1 MLSTYH
7 YNIKKE
13 KNKEILYK
21 KDKIFL
27 GGYMNKKYEVF
38 DVPKNE
44 IIDTGPSEIV
54 EKFLD
59 VSEIEN
65 EKQNSLVRIDINV
78 IEYPLFTKNPRRK
91 KNQIIRYFFNRD
103 KEAYI
108 QVNPTSG
115 DFIPGEFEERVF
127 IAILKIMR
135 DKKYNNEFYTKPSEI
150 LYNMGIPQT
159 SYKSFYKKIT
169 LALQRLS
176 QTSYTFKNSLYSNK
190 MKGIIDDKI
199 NTNIMNIRIITLN
212 QAEKDE
218 MEYFQDK
225 RTKEVIK
232 ISISN
237 YFYDNIIRKGY
248 LVYDSQ
254 LLLNMNSPITR
265 ALYMLVNKLRFSK
278 FHLRVLALSLI
289 KKIPLSDDAKSL
301 GRSIKSLE
309 KSCEQLKKMDLISDF
324 NVIRQGKL
332 IQTEIEFFFEEKH
345 NAVKQSFFYDDKNH
359 FDNLLITYTDRGEE
373 GEIVV
378 ESSEAL
384 KEVQK
389 EKENITPTENK
400 INEIFDKLP
409 PRARELKTMYGTIKD
424 SIRQYGF
431 EYVKYT
437 AEYMNKNKVTKI
449 RSYFV
454 QALENG
460 WAENFMMIEKN
471 KSKKKEQQLT
481 FNTMEIR
488 NTSEQNLFER
498 EADEISDKKERLYE
512 EYKLLPKNERDEIE
526 NEVCQEYIKM
536 CGVFG
541 NAQKKAFQ
549 YAKESLIKEFLYKRD
564 AEKDKQE
571 KENIEILKPISK
583 DMKEV
588 HMGSF
593 IFGDNFNKKDETL
606 EISEKNSAEFY
617 EDYSSFEDISFSDE
631 NVNEKKV
638 KKSDI
643 ICDIKKVYN
652 NISLFQMELLDF
664 LELEI
669 LDSIDQKTKDRIIKL
684 VGVSN
689 FFEATV
695 GTDNSEEG
703 YYMRIEYLKDKESSI
718 KIIKECVKKY
728 L

>member
-1 MLSTYH
+1 
-7 YNIKKE
+7 
-13 KNKEILYK
+13 
-21 KDKIFL
+21 
-27 GGYMNKKYEVF
+27 MNKKNEIF
-38 DVPKNE
+38 AVPKNE
-44 IIDTGPSEIV
+44 VIDTGPSEIV

-59 VSEIEN
+59 VSEVEN
-65 EKQNSLVRIDINV
+65 EKQHSLVRIDINV

-254 LLLNMNSPITR
+254 LLLNMDSPITR
-265 ALYMLVNKLRFSK
+265 ALYMLVNKLRFNK

-309 KSCEQLKKMDLISDF
+309 KSCKQLKEMDLISDY
-324 NVIRQGKL
+324 NVIKQGKL
-332 IQTEIEFFFEEKH
+332 VQTEIEFFFEEKH
-345 NAVKQSFFYDDKNH
+345 NAIKQSFFYDDKNH
-359 FDNLLITYTDRGEE
+359 FDNLLITYTDKGEE
-373 GEIVV
+373 GEIIT
-378 ESSEAL
+378 ESEEAL
-384 KEVQK
+384 KEIQH
-389 EKENITPTENK
+389 ERENITPTEEK
-400 INEIFDKLP
+400 INIIFEKLP
-409 PRARELKTMYGTIKD
+409 PRAKELKTMPGTIKD
-424 SIRQYGF
+424 AIRQYGF

-437 AEYMNKNKVTKI
+437 AEYMSKNKVTKI
-449 RSYFV
+449 RSYFI
-454 QALENG
+454 QALEKG
-460 WAENFMMIEKN
+460 WAENFMTIEKS
-471 KSKKKEQQLT
+471 KSQKKKEQQLT
-481 FNTMEIR
+481 FNTIEMQ
-488 NTSEQNLFER
+488 NTEKDK
-498 EADEISDKKERLYE
+498 ADDEIKSRKIELYNTYYKNLSEAEQEEITKKVF
-512 EYKLLPKNERDEIE
+512 DD
-526 NEVCQEYIKM
+526 YIKM
-536 CGVFG
+536 SGTAVAG
-541 NAQKKAFQ
+541 PAQKIAFQ
-549 YAKESLIKEFLYKRD
+549 RAKESLIKEYLYKTD
-564 AEKDKQE
+564 AEKIKDKKSTPEKEMKEIHMGTLIFGEDFNKE
-571 KENIEILKPISK
+571 KEN
-583 DMKEV
+583 
-588 HMGSF
+588 
-593 IFGDNFNKKDETL
+593 
-606 EISEKNSAEFY
+606 EISG
-617 EDYSSFEDISFSDE
+617 SSVEDIYKDIEDITFTEEKEEGTS
-631 NVNEKKV
+631 EKKI

-652 NISLFQMELLDF
+652 EISLFQMELLDF
-664 LELEI
+664 LEL
-669 LDSIDQKTKDRIIKL
+669 LDTIEQETQDKIVRI
-684 VGVSN
+684 VGISKH
-689 FFEATV
+689 FEATV
-695 GTDNSEEG
+695 GG
-703 YYMRIEYLKDKESSI
+703 YYMKIEYVKDKESSI
-718 KIIKECVKKY
+718 KIIKK
-728 L
+728 

>member
-1 MLSTYH
+1 
-7 YNIKKE
+7 
-13 KNKEILYK
+13 
-21 KDKIFL
+21 
-27 GGYMNKKYEVF
+27 MNKKYEVF

-44 IIDTGPSEIV
+44 VIDTGPSEIV

-59 VSEIEN
+59 VSEVEN
-65 EKQNSLVRIDINV
+65 EKQHSLVRIDINV

-254 LLLNMNSPITR
+254 LLLNMDSPITR
-265 ALYMLVNKLRFSK
+265 ALYMLVNKLRFNK

-309 KSCEQLKKMDLISDF
+309 KSCKQLKDMDLISDY
-324 NVIRQGKL
+324 NVIKQGKL

-345 NAVKQSFFYDDKNH
+345 NAIKQSFFYDDKNH
-359 FDNLLITYTDRGEE
+359 FDNLLITYTEKGEE
-373 GEIVV
+373 GEVIT
-378 ESSEAL
+378 ESQEAL
-384 KEVQK
+384 KEIQQ
-389 EKENITPTENK
+389 EKENITPTDEK
-400 INEIFDKLP
+400 INQIFDKLP
-409 PRARELKTMYGTIKD
+409 ARAKELKTMPGAIKD
-424 SIRQYGF
+424 AIRQYGF
-431 EYVKYT
+431 EYVMYT
-437 AEYMNKNKVTKI
+437 AEYMSKNKVTKI
-449 RSYFV
+449 RSYFI
-454 QALENG
+454 QALEKG
-460 WAENFMMIEKN
+460 WAENFMTTEKS
-471 KSKKKEQQLT
+471 KSQKKKESQLT
-481 FNTMEIR
+481 FNTIEIQKP
-488 NTSEQNLFER
+488 QN
-498 EADEISDKKERLYE
+498 
-512 EYKLLPKNERDEIE
+512 
-526 NEVCQEYIKM
+526 NEVDEKVKAKKLELYNDYYKVLNDEEKEKINKEVFDDYIKM
-536 CGVFG
+536 SGVVVASA
-541 NAQKKAFQ
+541 AQKIAFQ
-549 YAKESLIKEFLYKRD
+549 MAKESLIKEYLYKRD
-564 AEKDKQE
+564 VEKNETPNINSK
-571 KENIEILKPISK
+571 KE
-583 DMKEV
+583 MKEI

-593 IFGDNFNKKDETL
+593 IFGENFSKEKEQEINENSNVEEIYKD
-606 EISEKNSAEFY
+606 I
-617 EDYSSFEDISFSDE
+617 EDITFTEEKEE
-631 NVNEKKV
+631 NKVEKKI

-652 NISLFQMELLDF
+652 EISLFQMELLDF
-664 LELEI
+664 LEL
-669 LDSIDQKTKDRIIKL
+669 LDTIEQETQDKIVRI
-684 VGVSN
+684 VGISKY
-689 FFEATV
+689 FEATV
-695 GTDNSEEG
+695 GG
-703 YYMRIEYLKDKESSI
+703 YYMKIEYIKDKESSI
-718 KIIKECVKKY
+718 KIIKK
-728 L
+728 

>member
-1 MLSTYH
+1 
-7 YNIKKE
+7 
-13 KNKEILYK
+13 
-21 KDKIFL
+21 
-27 GGYMNKKYEVF
+27 MNKKQEISNI
-38 DVPKNE
+38 PKNE

-59 VSEIEN
+59 VSEVEN
-65 EKQNSLVRIDINV
+65 EKQHSLVRIDINV

-218 MEYFQDK
+218 IEYFQDK

-254 LLLNMNSPITR
+254 LLLNMDSPITR
-265 ALYMLVNKLRFSK
+265 ALYMLVNKLRFNK

-289 KKIPLSDDAKSL
+289 KKIPLSDDSKSL

-309 KSCEQLKKMDLISDF
+309 KSCKQLKEMDLISDY
-324 NVIRQGKL
+324 NVIKQGKL
-332 IQTEIEFFFEEKH
+332 VQTEIEFFFEEKH
-345 NAVKQSFFYDDKNH
+345 NAIKQSFFYDDKNH
-359 FDNLLITYTDRGEE
+359 FDNLLITYTDKGEE
-373 GEIVV
+373 GEIIT
-378 ESSEAL
+378 ESQEAL
-384 KEVQK
+384 KEIQK
-389 EKENITPTENK
+389 ERENVTPTENK
-400 INEIFDKLP
+400 INEIFDALP
-409 PRARELKTMYGTIKD
+409 SRARELKTMPGTIKD
-424 SIRQYGF
+424 AIRQYGF

-437 AEYMNKNKVTKI
+437 AEYMSKNKVTKI
-449 RSYFV
+449 RSYFI
-454 QALENG
+454 QALEKG
-460 WAENFMMIEKN
+460 WAEQFMTIEKD
-471 KSKKKEQQLT
+471 KSKKKKEQLT
-481 FNTMEIR
+481 FNTIEMQKNNENQKEEEKIK
-488 NTSEQNLFER
+488 EKKDELFN
-498 EADEISDKKERLYE
+498 
-512 EYKLLPKNERDEIE
+512 EYKSLDEKEQERITK
-526 NEVCQEYIKM
+526 EVFDDYIKM
-536 CGVFG
+536 SGQVVA
-541 NAQKKAFQ
+541 NSIQKMAFQ
-549 YAKESLIKEFLYKRD
+549 RAKDTLIKEYLYKRN
-564 AEKDKQE
+564 AKKIEEVSEVVEKPK
-571 KENIEILKPISK
+571 K
-583 DMKEV
+583 DMKEI
-588 HMGSF
+588 HMGTLL
-593 IFGDNFNKKDETL
+593 FGEEFSKKENV
-606 EISEKNSAEFY
+606 EKNV
-617 EDYSSFEDISFSDE
+617 EDIYKDMKIEDITFVEEKEE
-631 NVNEKKV
+631 NNIDKKI

-643 ICDIKKVYN
+643 IYDMKKVYN
-652 NISLFQMELLDF
+652 EISLFQMELLDA
-664 LELEI
+664 LESLKTIEQEI
-669 LDSIDQKTKDRIIKL
+669 QDKIVRIVGISKT
-684 VGVSN
+684 
-689 FFEATV
+689 FEATV
-695 GTDNSEEG
+695 CG
-703 YYMRIEYLKDKESSI
+703 YYIKIEYVKDKESII
-718 KIIKECVKKY
+718 KIVKK
-728 L
+728 

>member
-1 MLSTYH
+1 MQEFS
-7 YNIKKE
+7 
-13 KNKEILYK
+13 
-21 KDKIFL
+21 
-27 GGYMNKKYEVF
+27 GGKMNKKYEVF
-38 DVPKNE
+38 NVPKNE
-44 IIDTGPSEIV
+44 VIDTGPSEIV

-135 DKKYNNEFYTKPSEI
+135 DKKYNNEFYTRPSEI

-254 LLLNMNSPITR
+254 LLLNMDSPITR
-265 ALYMLVNKLRFSK
+265 ALYMLINKLRFNK
-278 FHLRVLALSLI
+278 LTLRVLALSLI

-309 KSCEQLKKMDLISDF
+309 KSCEQLKNMDLITDF
-324 NVIRQGKL
+324 KVIRQGKL

-345 NAVKQSFFYDDKNH
+345 NTLKQNFFFEDKNH
-359 FDNLLITYTDRGEE
+359 FDNLVITYTDKGDIVIPHNEE
-373 GEIVV
+373 EMI
-378 ESSEAL
+378 
-384 KEVQK
+384 EVQK
-389 EKENITPTENK
+389 ERENITPTQEK
-400 INEIFDKLP
+400 IDKVFDELP
-409 PRARELKTMYGTIKD
+409 PRARELKTMPGAIKD
-424 SIRQYGF
+424 AIRQYGF
-431 EYVKYT
+431 ENTIYAAKYISSKKIT
-437 AEYMNKNKVTKI
+437 SI
-449 RSYFV
+449 RSYFIKTLENNWADEFM
-454 QALENG
+454 ALEK
-460 WAENFMMIEKN
+460 EKLA
-471 KSKKKEQQLT
+471 KTKKKEEQLT
-481 FNTMEIR
+481 LNTMEMQI
-488 NTSEQNLFER
+488 
-498 EADEISDKKERLYE
+498 DSDKKEREQKSIEILEKKKELYE
-512 EYKLLPKNERDEIE
+512 KYQKMNNREKEEIE
-526 NEVCQEYIKM
+526 NKVLDDYMKQCK
-536 CGVFG
+536 VFG
-541 NAQKKAFQ
+541 SSQKKAFQ
-549 YAKESLIKEFLYKRD
+549 YAKESLIKEYLYKRD
-564 AEKDKQE
+564 AEKDE
-571 KENIEILKPISK
+571 AEILKPSYEPEN
-583 DMKEV
+583 MKEI
-588 HMGSF
+588 HMLPMNFGSAF
-593 IFGDNFNKKDETL
+593 NGEENSDEADNKNIFSDSSLDMQNSNTMNL
-606 EISEKNSAEFY
+606 EKIYNEI
-617 EDYSSFEDISFSDE
+617 EDISFNTE
-631 NVNEKKV
+631 NMSNKKI

-643 ICDIKKVYN
+643 ICDMRKIYN
-652 NISLFQMELLDF
+652 EVSLFQMELLDV
-664 LELEI
+664 LETLETIEEGTQNKI
-669 LDSIDQKTKDRIIKL
+669 LRI
-684 VGVSN
+684 VGVSK

-695 GTDNSEEG
+695 GG
-703 YYMRIEYLKDKESSI
+703 YYMRIEYIKDKESSI
-718 KIIKECVKKY
+718 KIIKK
-728 L
+728 

>member
-1 MLSTYH
+1 
-7 YNIKKE
+7 
-13 KNKEILYK
+13 
-21 KDKIFL
+21 
-27 GGYMNKKYEVF
+27 MNKKQEISNI
-38 DVPKNE
+38 PKNE

-59 VSEIEN
+59 VSEVEN
-65 EKQNSLVRIDINV
+65 EKQHSLVRIDINV

-254 LLLNMNSPITR
+254 LLLNMDSPITR
-265 ALYMLVNKLRFSK
+265 ALYMLVNKLRFNK

-289 KKIPLSDDAKSL
+289 KKIPLSDDSKSL

-309 KSCEQLKKMDLISDF
+309 KSCKQLKEMDLISDY
-324 NVIRQGKL
+324 NVIKQGKL
-332 IQTEIEFFFEEKH
+332 VQTEIEFFFEEKH
-345 NAVKQSFFYDDKNH
+345 NAIKQSFFYDDKNH
-359 FDNLLITYTDRGEE
+359 FDNLLITYTDKGEE
-373 GEIVV
+373 GEIIT
-378 ESSEAL
+378 ESQEAL
-384 KEVQK
+384 KEIQK
-389 EKENITPTENK
+389 ERENVTPTENK
-400 INEIFDKLP
+400 INEIFDALP
-409 PRARELKTMYGTIKD
+409 SRARELKTMPGTIKD
-424 SIRQYGF
+424 AIRQYGF

-437 AEYMNKNKVTKI
+437 AEYMSKNKVTKI
-449 RSYFV
+449 RSYFI
-454 QALENG
+454 QALEKG
-460 WAENFMMIEKN
+460 WAEQFMTIEKD
-471 KSKKKEQQLT
+471 KSKKKKEQLT
-481 FNTMEIR
+481 FNTIEMQKNNKNQKEEEKIK
-488 NTSEQNLFER
+488 EKKDELFN
-498 EADEISDKKERLYE
+498 
-512 EYKLLPKNERDEIE
+512 EYKSLDEKEQERITK
-526 NEVCQEYIKM
+526 EVFDDYIKM
-536 CGVFG
+536 SGQVVA
-541 NAQKKAFQ
+541 NSIQKMAFQ
-549 YAKESLIKEFLYKRD
+549 RAKDTLIKEYLYKRN
-564 AEKDKQE
+564 AKKIEEISEVVEKPK
-571 KENIEILKPISK
+571 K
-583 DMKEV
+583 DMKEI
-588 HMGSF
+588 HMGTLL
-593 IFGDNFNKKDETL
+593 FGEEFSKKENV
-606 EISEKNSAEFY
+606 EKNV
-617 EDYSSFEDISFSDE
+617 EDIYKDMKIEDITFVEEKEE
-631 NVNEKKV
+631 NNIDKKI

-643 ICDIKKVYN
+643 IYDMKKVYN
-652 NISLFQMELLDF
+652 EISLFQMELLDA
-664 LELEI
+664 LESLKTIEQEI
-669 LDSIDQKTKDRIIKL
+669 QDKIVRIVGISKT
-684 VGVSN
+684 
-689 FFEATV
+689 FEATV
-695 GTDNSEEG
+695 CG
-703 YYMRIEYLKDKESSI
+703 YYIKIEYVKDKESII
-718 KIIKECVKKY
+718 KIVKK
-728 L
+728 

>member
-1 MLSTYH
+1 
-7 YNIKKE
+7 
-13 KNKEILYK
+13 
-21 KDKIFL
+21 
-27 GGYMNKKYEVF
+27 MNKKQEISNI
-38 DVPKNE
+38 PKNE

-59 VSEIEN
+59 VSEVEN
-65 EKQNSLVRIDINV
+65 EKQHSLVRIDINV

-135 DKKYNNEFYTKPSEI
+135 DKKYNNEFYTRPSEI

-254 LLLNMNSPITR
+254 LLLNMDSPITR
-265 ALYMLVNKLRFSK
+265 ALYMLVNKLRFNK

-309 KSCEQLKKMDLISDF
+309 KSCKQLKEMDLISDF
-324 NVIRQGKL
+324 NVIKQGKL
-332 IQTEIEFFFEEKH
+332 VQTEIEFFFEEKH
-345 NAVKQSFFYDDKNH
+345 NAIKQSFFYDDKNH
-359 FDNLLITYTDRGEE
+359 FDNLLITYTDKGEE
-373 GEIVV
+373 GEIIT
-378 ESSEAL
+378 ESEETL
-384 KEVQK
+384 IEVQK
-389 EKENITPTENK
+389 ERENVTPTENK
-400 INEIFDKLP
+400 INEIFEILP
-409 PRARELKTMYGTIKD
+409 PRAKELKTMPGTIKD
-424 SIRQYGF
+424 AIRQYGF

-437 AEYMNKNKVTKI
+437 AEYLSKNKVTKI
-449 RSYFV
+449 RSYFI
-454 QALENG
+454 QALEKG
-460 WAENFMMIEKN
+460 WAEQFMAIEKD
-471 KSKKKEQQLT
+471 KSKKKKEQLT
-481 FNTMEIR
+481 LNTMEMQKNDNSILNID
-488 NTSEQNLFER
+488 NTQEVKEKKNKLYNEYQSLSEE
-498 EADEISDKKERLYE
+498 EKE
-512 EYKLLPKNERDEIE
+512 KITK
-526 NEVCQEYIKM
+526 EVFDDYIKM
-536 CGVFG
+536 SGQVVA
-541 NAQKKAFQ
+541 NPVQKMAFQ
-549 YAKESLIKEFLYKRD
+549 RAKETLIKEYLYKRN
-564 AEKDKQE
+564 AEETKETSKNLEKDK
-571 KENIEILKPISK
+571 K
-583 DMKEV
+583 DMKEI
-588 HMGSF
+588 HMGTL
-593 IFGDNFNKKDETL
+593 IFGDDFSKNK
-606 EISEKNSAEFY
+606 EIIEEKNV
-617 EDYSSFEDISFSDE
+617 EDIYKDMQIEDITFVDEKEEESSD
-631 NVNEKKV
+631 KKI

-643 ICDIKKVYN
+643 IYDMKKVYN
-652 NISLFQMELLDF
+652 EISLFQMELLDA
-664 LELEI
+664 LESL
-669 LDSIDQKTKDRIIKL
+669 KTIEQETQDKIVRI
-684 VGVSN
+684 VGISKY
-689 FFEATV
+689 FEATV
-695 GTDNSEEG
+695 GG
-703 YYMRIEYLKDKESSI
+703 YYIKIEYVKDKESTI
-718 KIIKECVKKY
+718 KIVKK
-728 L
+728 